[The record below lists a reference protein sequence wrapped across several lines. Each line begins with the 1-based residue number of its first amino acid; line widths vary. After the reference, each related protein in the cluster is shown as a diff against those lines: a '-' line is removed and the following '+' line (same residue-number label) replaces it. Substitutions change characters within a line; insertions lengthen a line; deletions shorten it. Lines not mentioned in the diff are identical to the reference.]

1 VQKLRRQRNL
11 LGVLL
16 SRGSTASTF
25 YLFFV
30 TATRRSIW
38 KLIRVCTYVQK
49 VIFKVADRHSVRPL
63 WHVMKLHFPNHNECS
78 EIRAVLT
85 VMAVLMIGMLA
96 KFDAMQLFHL
106 SR

>member
-1 VQKLRRQRNL
+1 
-11 LGVLL
+11 
-16 SRGSTASTF
+16 
-25 YLFFV
+25 
-30 TATRRSIW
+30 
-38 KLIRVCTYVQK
+38 
-49 VIFKVADRHSVRPL
+49 
-63 WHVMKLHFPNHNECS
+63 MKLHFPNHNECS